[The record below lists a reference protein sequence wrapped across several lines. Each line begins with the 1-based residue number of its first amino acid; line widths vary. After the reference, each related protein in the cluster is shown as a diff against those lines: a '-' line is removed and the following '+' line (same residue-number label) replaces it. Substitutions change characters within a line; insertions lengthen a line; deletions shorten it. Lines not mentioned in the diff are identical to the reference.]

1 MSGYG
6 EAAITNKNIDE
17 QAGKLMGIDMDV
29 LHLTALGDNAAQPA
43 LNYLRTVES
52 HCKTV
57 QEFIIARRKRHG

>member
-6 EAAITNKNIDE
+6 EAAITNKKINE
-17 QAGKLMGIDMDV
+17 QVGKLMGIDMEV
-29 LHLTALGDNAAQPA
+29 LHLTNLGDNAALPA

-57 QEFIIARRKRHG
+57 QELLIARRKGE